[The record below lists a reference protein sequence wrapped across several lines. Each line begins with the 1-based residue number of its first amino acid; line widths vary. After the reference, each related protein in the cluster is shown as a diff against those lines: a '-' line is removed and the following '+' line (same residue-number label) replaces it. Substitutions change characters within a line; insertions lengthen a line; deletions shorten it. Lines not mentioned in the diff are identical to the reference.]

1 MCVTPTLPRVTY
13 NPPPAPS
20 SERQGALQGRALV
33 ASIRPFAVVTRQNIQ
48 WRRSP
53 QEPGPWFWTNQKSP
67 EQRGAAARLL
77 GVEQAVC
84 VCECVCVCVCVC
96 VSERER
102 VSVCVWVCECVCVW
116 VCVCVREWV

>member
-1 MCVTPTLPRVTY
+1 QR
-13 NPPPAPS
+13 
-20 SERQGALQGRALV
+20 
-33 ASIRPFAVVTRQNIQ
+33 
-48 WRRSP
+48 RRSP

-96 VSERER
+96 VCERER

-116 VCVCVREWV
+116 VCVCVCVCVCMCSGCVCVCAEVNVCSSHFSMKSIEPSLCRLSCETVS